1 MYELGKTFQNIKE
14 SEQAIENIQNS
25 EFLLDNIDK
34 NAGDEGLDSL
44 KVLIELAK
52 TLLRCIIGLQPTMQY
67 YLNQAE
73 EICKELQL
81 PLLTEIQK
89 LQAYLQE
96 N

>member
-1 MYELGKTFQNIKE
+1 M
-14 SEQAIENIQNS
+14 
-25 EFLLDNIDK
+25 
-34 NAGDEGLDSL
+34 
-44 KVLIELAK
+44 
-52 TLLRCIIGLQPTMQY
+52 MQY

-89 LQAYLQE
+89 IQADLQE